1 MVIVLI
7 NKISDNYKF
16 SDTHITCSK
25 IALLFFIVPF
35 T

>member
-16 SDTHITCSK
+16 PDITITPSK
-25 IALLFFIVPF
+25 IVLIIS
-35 T
+35 